1 MEGINIFGGGA
12 PNPSTSKASFTNKG
26 DTNRKLAKV
35 QMNFSKAALRSIDPN
50 LRKISM
56 GLYEATHLNEDRV
69 GPTPFEEGGIE
80 VGNHVID
87 NEEPVGMQ
95 VEEGS
100 KTPNS
105 S

>member
-12 PNPSTSKASFTNKG
+12 PNLSTSKASFTNKG

-56 GLYEATHLNEDRV
+56 GLYEATHLNDRV
-69 GPTPFEEGGIE
+69 GPIPFEEGGIE

-87 NEEPVGMQ
+87 NEEPMGMQ

-100 KTPNS
+100 KTPYS

>member
-1 MEGINIFGGGA
+1 MEGINISSGGA
-12 PNPSTSKASFTNKG
+12 PNPSTSKASFMNEG
-26 DTNRKLAKV
+26 DTDRKLAEV
-35 QMNFSKAALRSIDPN
+35 QMNFSKATLRSIDPN
-50 LRKISM
+50 LRKIST
-56 GLYEATHLNEDRV
+56 GLDEATHLNKDQV
-69 GPTPFEEGGIE
+69 GPTPFEEQGTE

-95 VEEGS
+95 VEEGG